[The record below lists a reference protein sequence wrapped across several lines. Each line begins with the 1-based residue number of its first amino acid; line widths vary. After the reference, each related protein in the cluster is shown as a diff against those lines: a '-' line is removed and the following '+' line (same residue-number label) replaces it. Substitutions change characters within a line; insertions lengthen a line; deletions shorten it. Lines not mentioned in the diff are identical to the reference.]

1 MLRTTLLISV
11 LAMTA
16 SVGFAAEKHGA
27 APHPTA
33 TGGKNAMPE
42 PPPFSPEREAKAL
55 EFVGRHHPDL
65 APVLQRLKGL
75 NRAEYEQA
83 IRELFETSERL
94 AVMKPLDEAL
104 HGLML
109 EAWQVDSEIKL
120 LAARYSVAARKDPA
134 VEARL
139 RELLYRQIDL
149 QRRQVEHNRDRALA
163 TLKGMEANI
172 KLLADNREEFVQ
184 RRFQNL
190 IQVRKQP
197 AGPAHPK
204 PSASAGGPVSES
216 DRTNQ

>member
-11 LAMTA
+11 LTIAA
-16 SVGFAAEKHGA
+16 SVGFGAEKQSV
-27 APHPTA
+27 APPPA
-33 TGGKNAMPE
+33 STGGKNVIPE

-55 EFVGRHHPDL
+55 EFVRRHHPDL
-65 APVLQRLKGL
+65 NPVLQRLKGL
-75 NRAEYEQA
+75 NRTEYEQA
-83 IRELFETSERL
+83 IRELYQTSERL
-94 AVMKPLDEAL
+94 AAMKPLDETL

-109 EAWQVDSEIKL
+109 EAWKVDSEIKL
-120 LAARYSVAARKDPA
+120 LAARYSVAAQKDPT

-139 RELLYRQIDL
+139 KELLYRQVDL

-172 KLLADNREEFVQ
+172 KLLADKREEFVQ

-197 AGPAHPK
+197 TGIAHPR
-204 PSASAGGPVSES
+204 PSASASGPASTA